1 MSHVELTEVPPIE
14 VATEHGPAYIGFGT
28 VTEGPHKGEY
38 RVVQINE
45 AGEITDLHCTAT
57 QALWL
62 SNAWFD
68 MAMAVHQLEYPR
80 PVKEAS

>member
-1 MSHVELTEVPPIE
+1 MSHILLSEAPPIE

-45 AGEITDLHCTAT
+45 AGEITDLHCTFV
-57 QALWL
+57 QAVHMSQAWL
-62 SNAWFD
+62 E
-68 MAMAVHQLEYPR
+68 MAVAVDQLEYPK